1 MLWWAQT
8 QLIGFSAGDSVL
20 LGLRGTSR
28 IDPLM
33 ENIFPLW
40 ENEVPIS
47 ITKEKP
53 DIYLDAVCVIFLKIT
68 AEITDNL
75 PISAATMK
83 WKLFFS
89 EAILQLQ
96 SWNGDKTLDNSFH
109 F

>member
-1 MLWWAQT
+1 MA
-8 QLIGFSAGDSVL
+8 FSAGDSVL
-20 LGLRGTSR
+20 LGLRGTSW

-47 ITKEKP
+47 ITKEKR

-75 PISAATMK
+75 PISAATTK
-83 WKLFFS
+83 WKLFLFGS
-89 EAILQLQ
+89 NVTTSKLEWWQ
-96 SWNGDKTLDNSFH
+96 NVR
-109 F
+109 